1 MNAERIFVAGAAA
14 LALALSVFNL
24 VRTPAPPAAAAAE
37 STPAE
42 RQTASTDF
50 GARVKGYLMAHPEVL
65 FEAAELHQTREAER
79 LRAKVQE
86 AVAERKDELA
96 NLPGSFYLG
105 KADAPI
111 TIVEFFDYHCG
122 YCKAAMPTLMQLVK
136 DNPDVRIRFMEFP
149 ILAPESELAARAAIA
164 AAAQGKYVE
173 MHRAFMEAPG
183 TLSEKRILAIAAN
196 HDLDIAKLKADMK
209 AKATAD
215 IISANR
221 AFAEDVGFDG
231 TPSLIIGDNAMT
243 GWSEPELRKYIEDQR
258 KAG

>member
-24 VRTPAPPAAAAAE
+24 VRTPAAPAAPAVESTAAE
-37 STPAE
+37 QQS
-42 RQTASTDF
+42 ASADF
-50 GARVKGYLMAHPEVL
+50 GAKVKEYLMAHPEVL
-65 FEAAELHQTREAER
+65 FEAADLHQTREAEK
-79 LRAKVQE
+79 LRAKVQD
-86 AVAERKDELA
+86 AVAERKDDLA

-122 YCKAAMPTLMQLVK
+122 YCKAAMPTLLKLVE

-149 ILAPESELAARAAIA
+149 ILAAESETASRAAIA

-173 MHRAFMEAPG
+173 IHRAFMEAPG
-183 TLSEKRILAIAAN
+183 TLSEKRILAIAAD
-196 HDLDIAKLKADMK
+196 HGLDVAKLKADMA
-209 AKATAD
+209 AKATED
-215 IISANR
+215 IIAAYR

-231 TPSLIIGDNAMT
+231 TPSLIIGNNAMT
-243 GWSEPELRKYIEDQR
+243 GWSEPELMKYIEEQR